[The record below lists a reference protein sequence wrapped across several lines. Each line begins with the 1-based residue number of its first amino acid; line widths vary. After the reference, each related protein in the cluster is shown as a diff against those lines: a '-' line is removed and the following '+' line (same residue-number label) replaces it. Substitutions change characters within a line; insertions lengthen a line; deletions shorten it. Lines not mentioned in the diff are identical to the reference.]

1 MSEIVIRKA
10 KYEDAGLLLGFIK
23 ELATYEKAELE
34 VVATVADIEKNVF
47 SETTTTEA
55 VICLCGDEPIGFAL
69 YFLNFST
76 WLGKNGL
83 FLEDLY
89 ISPAYRGLGAG
100 KLLLKNLAK
109 TAVDQNCGRFEWNV
123 LKWNTSAI
131 EVYKSFGAKPQ
142 DEWVGYRLEGK
153 ALLDFARS

>member
-10 KYEDAGLLLGFIK
+10 KFEDAGLLLRFIK

-34 VVATVADIEKNVF
+34 VVATVADIEENVF
-47 SETTTTEA
+47 TETTTTEA
-55 VICLCGDEPIGFAL
+55 VICLFGDEPIGFAL

-100 KLLLKNLAK
+100 KLLLKHLAK
-109 TAVDQNCGRFEWNV
+109 IAVDQNCGRFEWNV
-123 LKWNTSAI
+123 LKWNIPAI
-131 EVYKSFGAKPQ
+131 DLYKSFGAKPQ